1 VLVDGSRSNS
11 ANLVRGYALR
21 IIQRFGTA
29 QSGQAPVMIADFRP
43 QVWYNPDLQSKV
55 YNVPAVAGV
64 IILLMCLLLTALAV
78 VREREL
84 GTLEQLMVSP
94 MQPSELILGKTI
106 PVAMVGLIDLV
117 LVTTVALFW
126 FRIPFRGS
134 FLLLFAAS
142 LLYIL
147 AALGA
152 GLLISSISRT
162 QQEAFMTMFLFFF
175 PAMLLSGFMFPI
187 SSMPAAIQLITLIN
201 PIRYFLEILRG
212 LFLKGAGLD
221 VLFPKL
227 AVLAVMATVLLLLA
241 SIGLRKKIG

>member
-1 VLVDGSRSNS
+1 
-11 ANLVRGYALR
+11 
-21 IIQRFGTA
+21 
-29 QSGQAPVMIADFRP
+29 
-43 QVWYNPDLQSKV
+43 
-55 YNVPAVAGV
+55 
-64 IILLMCLLLTALAV
+64 
-78 VREREL
+78 
-84 GTLEQLMVSP
+84 